1 MALGGVT
8 RSISIALSLATQGF
22 NAGLNSASGALN
34 NFSASSNASLTSVGI
49 AAGATSAALLAGFG
63 VAVNAAMGFESA
75 MSEVA
80 AVSGATGKEFDALR
94 QQALDLGA
102 DTQFSA
108 TEVAKAQAELI
119 KAGVSTA
126 DVMGGALKGSLDLAA
141 AASIDVGQAAE
152 ITSNLLNTF
161 ELSGREASH
170 VADVLAASANK
181 SAADVSDMGL
191 AMKQTGTAAQ
201 LTGMDLE
208 ETAAALSIFANAG
221 VKGSD
226 AGTSLKTMLLRLN
239 PTTDAATTAMEKY
252 GLSFVDA
259 EGNFVDM
266 ADVAEQLQDRLSD
279 LGDAQRAQ
287 VLQTI
292 FGQDAIRAATLLY
305 NEGGEGMAEW
315 TEKVDDA
322 GYAAEVARIR
332 MDNLAGDVEK
342 LGGSIDTV
350 LIQAGSE
357 ANGVMR
363 MMAQTSTDVVNG
375 IGNMPDG
382 FSQVGIGATALTI
395 GVTAAVGGLGT
406 FIPMARNVKG
416 ALDGMGGAWGAVAG
430 QMTMRNFAAIA
441 GGVAIIGGAF
451 VLVTS
456 QIEGAKRRAK
466 EANDIFRASLEMPTD
481 LAGFVD
487 YADAVDAELGRLQG
501 RLDTVGISTETGFGR
516 VGRLMQEFGENLI
529 PFGNDAVAETEQ
541 RIKDLIDTQ
550 HEAASSGIAYATV
563 ISDIGERYGWTSTQ
577 VEEFA
582 RKNGVD
588 LAGSATNAVAILAEE
603 KNAVELVNGQL
614 QLTPEAV
621 DAVTGAIE
629 GDLNPALDAAVE
641 AASLA
646 PPVVTEMS
654 DDLIVL
660 GDSSATTGEKID
672 ALKSIIDAFLGIALD
687 EGAAADK
694 LQGELNGISQAAI
707 DAGWNFTGAGEKSIA
722 FRDQMRGAA
731 EAGAALIQSWIDQGI
746 RGDELRGR
754 VQGLSDSMY
763 DQAIAA
769 GVPRVEVDKYF
780 GALDRLPED
789 VYTNFDTSAVPGAIT
804 NVDQLN
810 GALDAVE
817 RTRYAKIH
825 VETFGANVGS
835 FAGSVIG
842 NANAIGHIYGHDGV
856 MTFADGGHTAQI
868 ARGGPTRIWNEPE
881 TGGESYIPWA
891 QSKRARSVEILRQT
905 NAGFGNP
912 LGGGTVVNLGGVNV
926 TAPHYVGNKQE
937 LLDFVA
943 DGISRDPRIAEKVG
957 TAVTRASGA
966 RDGAR

>member
-252 GLSFVDA
+252 GLSFKDQDD
-259 EGNFVDM
+259 NFVSLEN
-266 ADVAEQLQDRLSD
+266 VAEQLQDRLSD

-292 FGQDAIRAATLLY
+292 FGQDAIRAATMLY
-305 NEGGEGMAEW
+305 QEGGEGVSYW
-315 TEKVDDA
+315 TDQVDDA

-332 MDNLAGDVEK
+332 MDNLSGDLEK
-342 LGGSIDTV
+342 LGGAIDTV
-350 LIQAGSE
+350 LIEAGSE
-357 ANGVMR
+357 ANGMLR
-363 MMAQTSTDVVNG
+363 AMTQSATDTVNAL
-375 IGNMPDG
+375 GNMPPVV
-382 FSQVGIGATALTI
+382 SQVSLGAGALTVA
-395 GVTAAVGGLGT
+395 GTASVAMLGT

-416 ALDGMGGAWGAVAG
+416 ALDGMGGAWSSVAG
-430 QMTMRNFAAIA
+430 AMTMKNFASMAA
-441 GGVAIIGGAF
+441 GAGILAGAF
-451 VLVTS
+451 VLVSS
-456 QIEGAKRRAK
+456 QLEGAKRRAK
-466 EANDIFRASLEMPTD
+466 EANEVFRASLEAPTD
-481 LAGFVD
+481 LDGFIS
-487 YADAVDAELGRLQG
+487 YNNAIETEMTRLQS
-501 RLDTVGISTETGFGR
+501 RLDAAYVDVEGGAGNIAHGWQRFSEAVGIWGEDVIYETTE
-516 VGRLMQEFGENLI
+516 RL
-529 PFGNDAVAETEQ
+529 
-541 RIKDLIDTQ
+541 KDLLDTQ
-550 HEAASSGIAYATV
+550 HVAASEGVAYARIV
-563 ISDIGERYGWTSTQ
+563 GDIGERYGWTATQ
-577 VEEFA
+577 VEAFA
-582 RKNGVD
+582 QANGID
-588 LAGSATNAVAILAEE
+588 LATSAASSVAILAEE
-603 KNAVELVNGQL
+603 KNAVEQVGNALR
-614 QLTPEAV
+614 LTPEAASNV
-621 DAVTGAIE
+621 ATVLDNE
-629 GDLNPALDAAVE
+629 LNPAMDAAVS
-641 AASLA
+641 AAISA
-646 PPVVTEMS
+646 PPVVTEVS
-654 DDLIVL
+654 DSMTTL
-660 GDSSATTGEKID
+660 GDSSKSTADKMEALTTIVESFIGISLGEGEARD
-672 ALKSIIDAFLGIALD
+672 ALQSSINGIA
-687 EGAAADK
+687 EAAK
-694 LQGELNGISQAAI
+694 T
-707 DAGWNFTGAGEKSIA
+707 AGWNFHGTTDEAIA
-722 FRDQMRGAA
+722 FKTQMR
-731 EAGAALIQSWIDQGI
+731 EVTTDAGALITAWIDQGI
-746 RGDELRGR
+746 KGDELRAK
-754 VQGLSDSMY
+754 VEGLSTSLY
-763 DQAIAA
+763 DQATAA
-769 GVPRVEVDKYF
+769 GVPRAVVDEYLGVLNNLPPEVFTNIATPNMPAALTDV
-780 GALDRLPED
+780 GAL
-789 VYTNFDTSAVPGAIT
+789 NS
-804 NVDQLN
+804 
-810 GALDAVE
+810 ALDAVE
-817 RTRYAKIH
+817 RERVARVH

-835 FAGSVIG
+835 LVF
-842 NANAIGHIYGHDGV
+842 ANADGNILH
-856 MTFADGGHTAQI
+856 FADGGHTAQI

-966 RDGAR
+966 RDGAK